1 MLRHR
6 LNHWFNFHVHLSV
19 HGKVTGATKTTYSL
33 WYFNAFIKYFKITK
47 NKANNIHV
55 PFCRVL
61 ATYTYKADP
70 IHHLSPHSY
79 ITLPFVWFFC
89 CFFFS
94 ILVFVLLVFFFCYH
108 LYLVHIF
115 NLFFIIIF
123 FNIYL
128 IHMFTIGTHQTIP
141 TCKWLLFIPTLSVEK
156 KLIRLWILALSD
168 SFIHKT

>member
-19 HGKVTGATKTTYSL
+19 QRQSHRSHEELIRSGI
-33 WYFNAFIKYFKITK
+33 FNAFIKYFKITK

-61 ATYTYKADP
+61 ATYTDKADP
-70 IHHLSPHSY
+70 IHHLYPHSY
-79 ITLPFVWFFC
+79 ITLPFVW
-89 CFFFS
+89 
-94 ILVFVLLVFFFCYH
+94 VFVLFFCFVVFFFCYH

-128 IHMFTIGTHQTIP
+128 IHMFTIGTHQTTYMQINGSCSSP
-141 TCKWLLFIPTLSVEK
+141 LS
-156 KLIRLWILALSD
+156 R
-168 SFIHKT
+168 

>member
-1 MLRHR
+1 MSI
-6 LNHWFNFHVHLSV
+6 FPYI
-19 HGKVTGATKTTYSL
+19 GKVTGATKTTYSL

-61 ATYTYKADP
+61 ATYTDKADP
-70 IHHLSPHSY
+70 IHHLYPHSY
-79 ITLPFVWFFC
+79 ITLPFVW
-89 CFFFS
+89 
-94 ILVFVLLVFFFCYH
+94 VFVLFFLVFLFLFCCCCFFCYH

-128 IHMFTIGTHQTIP
+128 IHMFTIGTHQTTYMQMALVHP
-141 TCKWLLFIPTLSVEK
+141 HSLGRK
-156 KLIRLWILALSD
+156 KN
-168 SFIHKT
+168 